1 MEEDWQGLRV
11 GALKGPVGQAALK
24 GGAIEAVLEFLEEA
38 KVGCRSSLM
47 ATVGPVEK
55 EGEISEGGEGP
66 L

>member
-1 MEEDWQGLRV
+1 MEEDWQRLCV
-11 GALKGPVGQAALK
+11 GALKAPVGQVALE

-38 KVGCRSSLM
+38 KLGCRPSLM

-55 EGEISEGGEGP
+55 EGEVSEGGEGP